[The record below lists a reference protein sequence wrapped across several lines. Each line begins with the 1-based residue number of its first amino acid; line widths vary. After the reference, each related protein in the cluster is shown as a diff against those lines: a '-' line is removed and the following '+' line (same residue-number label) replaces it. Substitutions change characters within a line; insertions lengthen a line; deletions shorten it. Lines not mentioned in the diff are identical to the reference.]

1 MPRLDQD
8 EDLQLA
14 IALSKSLMV
23 RLEPPLRI
31 AAERAVRLAAE
42 HRVVARRLLLE
53 GQAHRA

>member
-23 RLEPPLRI
+23 RIAWALWSGPHAAVLRRDLT
-31 AAERAVRLAAE
+31 AAVSRCAGDA
-42 HRVVARRLLLE
+42 
-53 GQAHRA
+53 

>member
-23 RLEPPLRI
+23 RLSSASNAP
-31 AAERAVRLAAE
+31 AARSSRSAFL
-42 HRVVARRLLLE
+42 
-53 GQAHRA
+53 

>member
-23 RLEPPLRI
+23 RRRSSGRAALLSLRSS
-31 AAERAVRLAAE
+31 ALCT
-42 HRVVARRLLLE
+42 H
-53 GQAHRA
+53 